1 MSNIQLIENNSY
13 TNSASSHE
21 KSPSELRTPKTI
33 LEDSFIKKNKE
44 NTKVKIAKTKKFKR
58 KNLLKIVII

>member
-1 MSNIQLIENNSY
+1 M
-13 TNSASSHE
+13 
-21 KSPSELRTPKTI
+21 KSPSELRTQRTI
-33 LEDSFIKKNKE
+33 SEVSFIKENKE